1 MEDVEPDSPSPRD
14 GEQMKPKKQL
24 LEAWEAADALGNA
37 WLVYAYPRNKQ
48 RFHELHREG
57 KHHGLQ
63 SHMERE
69 LIWRICDGEFQAFGI
84 EHGSDAGPIPI
95 PKYYFTKTA
104 EVDWD
109 RETVEAFGEKFYEV
123 RVQGEREREPAEEA
137 PPSEPEGPVIID
149 PREISAQ
156 RELERLQGIPE
167 SALAGSWQPHEITNQ
182 GEEEPPHESPP
193 SEPVQSD
200 EPLTEAAQIPA
211 DGTRSSETGR
221 QELDKTFSPPRGR
234 GRPSKELEIE
244 KAIDILMK
252 RAVPLAKMPRPEAM
266 MQIRRCAEIELNSD
280 TNIGFSDPV
289 LERFL
294 LRRFGPRR

>member
-1 MEDVEPDSPSPRD
+1 MEPDRPP
-14 GEQMKPKKQL
+14 
-24 LEAWEAADALGNA
+24 LEAWENAVALGNA
-37 WLVYAYPRNKQ
+37 WLVFAYAKNKRRFRELQ
-48 RFHELHREG
+48 RKGE
-57 KHHGLQ
+57 HHGLQ

-69 LIWRICDGEFQAFGI
+69 LIWRICDGDFQAFGI

-95 PKYYFTKTA
+95 SKYYFSKTVV
-104 EVDWD
+104 VDWD
-109 RETVEAFGEKFYEV
+109 GETVEAFGKKFYEV

-137 PPSEPEGPVIID
+137 SPSEPEGFVIID

-156 RELERLQGIPE
+156 RDLERLQGIPE
-167 SALAGSWQPHEITNQ
+167 SALTASWRPNRIANQ

-211 DGTRSSETGR
+211 EGTRSSETRR
-221 QELDKTFSPPRGR
+221 QTSSPPRGR
-234 GRPSKELEIE
+234 GRPSKEAEIE

-252 RAVPLAKMPRPEAM
+252 RAVPLPKMPRPKAM

>member
-1 MEDVEPDSPSPRD
+1 
-14 GEQMKPKKQL
+14 MKPNKQL
-24 LEAWEAADALGNA
+24 LEAWENAVALGSA
-37 WLVYAYPRNKQ
+37 WLVFAYAKNKE
-48 RFHELHREG
+48 RYHELRREG
-57 KHHGLQ
+57 EHHGLQ

-69 LIWRICDGEFQAFGI
+69 LIWRICDGDFQAFGI

-95 PKYYFTKTA
+95 PKYNFSKTVV
-104 EVDWD
+104 VDWNW
-109 RETVEAFGEKFYEV
+109 ETVEAFGKKFHEV
-123 RVQGEREREPAEEA
+123 RVQGEREREPADEA
-137 PPSEPEGPVIID
+137 RLSGPLPIID

-156 RELERLQGIPE
+156 RERERLQGIPE
-167 SALAGSWQPHEITNQ
+167 SALTVSWQPQ
-182 GEEEPPHESPP
+182 GEQEPPHESPP

-234 GRPSKELEIE
+234 GPPSKELEIE

-252 RAVPLAKMPRPEAM
+252 RVVPLAKMPRPEAM